1 MINIY
6 RMRDTEKDLVIYVGQ
21 TTRPL
26 ADRLRENLQNFPQL
40 NRETTIIELIEQCEA
55 DDVKEREG
63 YWINHYHSINP
74 DLLNAHLWGKK
85 RGKREPKE
93 ISQSSHKGTFIGAYV
108 SEEHQA
114 KIKKVEEMFDK
125 FYGSP
130 GSNRTRAL
138 RYIINCFDPATLDDF
153 PRVKS
158 TGSKTN

>member
-26 ADRLRENLQNFPQL
+26 VDRLREHLQIFPQL
-40 NRETTIIELIEQCEA
+40 NKETTAIELIEQCEA

-74 DLLNAHLWGKK
+74 NLLNAHLWGKK
-85 RGKREPKE
+85 RGAREPKE
-93 ISQSSHKGTFIGAYV
+93 ISKSSHKGTFFGAYV
-108 SEEHQA
+108 SEEHYA

-138 RYIINCFDPATLDDF
+138 RYIIRSFDLALLQDF
-153 PRVKS
+153 PQKAA
-158 TGSKTN
+158 TGQSDD